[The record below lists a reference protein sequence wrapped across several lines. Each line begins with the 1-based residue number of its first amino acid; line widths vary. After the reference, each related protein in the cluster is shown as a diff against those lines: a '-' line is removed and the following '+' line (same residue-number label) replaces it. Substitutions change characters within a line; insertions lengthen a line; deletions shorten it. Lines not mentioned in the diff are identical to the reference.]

1 MLSGGR
7 LTHRSPRP
15 PSGLVRRAA
24 PLALDALML
33 LGVVFS
39 IPLAILGLGLPIAL
53 IAQLLIRIARLLFP

>member
-1 MLSGGR
+1 
-7 LTHRSPRP
+7 
-15 PSGLVRRAA
+15 VRRAA

-53 IAQLLIRIARLLFP
+53 IAQLIIRIARLLFP